1 MNVYSP
7 VRFCCLLIIIG
18 LEPGWPYAL
27 HMKEREGEKEKGR
40 GREGEKREVQN
51 LRDRERKV

>member
-18 LEPGWPYAL
+18 LEPDWHYAL
-27 HMKEREGEKEKGR
+27 HTKEREGEKEKGR
-40 GREGEKREVQN
+40 GREGEKREVEN